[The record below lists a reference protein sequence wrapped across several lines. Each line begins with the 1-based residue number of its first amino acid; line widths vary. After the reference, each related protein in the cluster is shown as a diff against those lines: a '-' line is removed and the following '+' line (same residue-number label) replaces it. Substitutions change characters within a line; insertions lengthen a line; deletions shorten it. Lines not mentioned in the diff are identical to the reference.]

1 MTSGTT
7 ARALATETGGATYV
21 EFLLAFIPLFILF
34 TGMLQ
39 AALMYSGN
47 LVVSHAATSAARSAV
62 VVLPDD
68 PREYDGE
75 PVNVIDYSGAGG
87 ATGDAV
93 SRFLDGMGLAG
104 GAPPAAGSSGSNRLN
119 AIRSAASIPL
129 LAVSPSYEQLV
140 GDPTVYKAVGGS
152 PGSRAITG
160 AALYNRA
167 AVAVTFPDRPGSNR
181 FRSRFGPD
189 EDVTVRVTYLFHC
202 GVPIASW
209 YMCDDYLS
217 LRTEVPRAALT
228 DLARRRSS
236 GADPEEVAALVRRV
250 RQSRDRLERASPGMD
265 ELRNAEAPW
274 LGYLT
279 ALTSSRFVVF
289 RAEATMRN
297 QGADYTYRGGAAV
310 ASAP

>member
-1 MTSGTT
+1 MTTLH
-7 ARALATETGGATYV
+7 RDTEGATYV
-21 EFLLAFIPLFILF
+21 EFLLAFIPVFTLFL
-34 TGMLQ
+34 GMLQ
-39 AALMYSGN
+39 AALLYGAN
-47 LVVSHAATSAARSAV
+47 LVVTHSATAAARSAV

-68 PREYDGE
+68 PRLYDGE
-75 PVNVIDYSGAGG
+75 PVNVIDYTGTGG

-93 SRFLDGMGLAG
+93 SVFLDGLGLGG
-104 GAPPAAGSSGSNRLN
+104 GALPPATGSSGSARLN

-129 LAVSPSYEQLV
+129 LSVAPSFEQLV
-140 GDPTVYKAVGGS
+140 GDPEVYKAVGGN

-167 AVAVTFPDRPGSNR
+167 AVAVTFPTAPGANR
-181 FRSRFGPD
+181 FRTRFGRD

-202 GVPIASW
+202 GVPVASW

-217 LRTEVPRAALT
+217 LRTGIPRAALQE
-228 DLARRRSS
+228 LAARAGS
-236 GADPEEVAALVRRV
+236 GSATPEEVAALVRRV
-250 RQSRDRLERASPGMD
+250 RQSRERLGRAAPGMD
-265 ELRNAEAPW
+265 ELAQAEAPW

-279 ALTSSRFVVF
+279 ALTSSRFVVI

-297 QGADYTYRGGAAV
+297 QGADYDYRGSTGPV